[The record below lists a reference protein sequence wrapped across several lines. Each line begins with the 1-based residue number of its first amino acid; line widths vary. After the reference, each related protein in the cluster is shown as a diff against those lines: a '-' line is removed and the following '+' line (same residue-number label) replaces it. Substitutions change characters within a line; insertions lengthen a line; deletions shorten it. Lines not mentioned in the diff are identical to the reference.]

1 MGSLKSNHTIDED
14 TIQKVRFNHLISVT
28 GIYSCYHISFVQPN
42 MMWVSDTN
50 NLILTNNTGEI
61 EHHLTDL
68 SSSYNGSH
76 TVHSESELIY
86 ISGDGNIKK
95 LSKDM
100 KTTTTFIEQ
109 SEPKKS
115 TPQCVYW
122 SSSTDE
128 LLIGMRCKVSRFNM
142 NGQLTQTVQYDKTG
156 KLEIYCNPN
165 YITENNNGDIV
176 VSDFGAVVVTNS
188 LGDHRFSY
196 TGHLSGSGLD
206 PCGICTDAL
215 LHILL
220 CDAATKTVHMLNKD
234 GKFLSHLLALREQMD
249 SPFSLSYDV
258 NTNHLYVG
266 SDSHNNNTVHVYK
279 YITEQGKSHERVRII
294 DLLLR
299 NKH

>member
-1 MGSLKSNHTIDED
+1 MGSLKTNHTTDED
-14 TIQKVRFNHLISVT
+14 TVQEVRLNHSISVT

-68 SSSYNGSH
+68 SSSYNGLH
-76 TVHSESELIY
+76 TVNSEGELIY
-86 ISGDGNIKK
+86 ICSDGIIKI

-100 KTTTTFIEQ
+100 KTITFIEQ
-109 SEPKKS
+109 SEKLEEL

-122 SSSTDE
+122 SSSTDD
-128 LLIGMRCKVSRFNM
+128 LLIGMRCKVSRYNKI
-142 NGQLTQTVQYDKTG
+142 GQLTQTIQYNKTENL
-156 KLEIYCNPN
+156 KIYSDPT

-188 LGDHRFSY
+188 LGEHRFSY
-196 TGHLSGSGLD
+196 TGHPPGAGLK
-206 PCGICTDAL
+206 PRGVCTDAL
-215 LHILL
+215 SHILV
-220 CDAATKTVHMLNKD
+220 CDTASKTVHMLNKN
-234 GKFLSHLLALREQMD
+234 GKFLSHLLALTEEMD
-249 SPFSLSYDV
+249 SPYSLSYDV
-258 NTNHLYVG
+258 NTDRLYAG
-266 SDSHNNNTVHVYK
+266 SDSHNNNTVHVYR